1 MVIEEAEFGIQ
12 DRAESEVDG
21 FRIPK
26 KKQLGESILHAGQP
40 VDADGSAGRVTPELD
55 ELLNGK
61 DAGKV
66 FHAEA
71 ILGMTAFQ
79 LRVSGGV
86 SGDPS
91 DMGNSDDIAVQI
103 CFQDSCATRG
113 RWVMTYHFTIWVSP
127 TGCRHSVIS
136 RYDIGVIGSCLDLS
150 ALL

>member
-1 MVIEEAEFGIQ
+1 M
-12 DRAESEVDG
+12 ESG
-21 FRIPK
+21 FQK
-26 KKQLGESILHAGQP
+26 KKQLGASVLHAGQP

-66 FHAEA
+66 FHAAA

-91 DMGNSDDIAVQI
+91 DMSNADDIAVQI
-103 CFQDSCATRG
+103 GFQDSCATRSW
-113 RWVMTYHFTIWVSP
+113 RVLPYHFTIWVRP
-127 TGCRHSVIS
+127 TGC
-136 RYDIGVIGSCLDLS
+136 
-150 ALL
+150 

>member
-1 MVIEEAEFGIQ
+1 M
-12 DRAESEVDG
+12 ESG
-21 FRIPK
+21 FRK

-66 FHAEA
+66 FHAAA
-71 ILGMTAFQ
+71 IFGMTAFQ

-91 DMGNSDDIAVQI
+91 DMGNADNITVQI
-103 CFQDSCATRG
+103 GFQDTCAARL
-113 RWVMTYHFTIWVSP
+113 RRV
-127 TGCRHSVIS
+127 
-136 RYDIGVIGSCLDLS
+136 
-150 ALL
+150 